1 MPRPKDPEI
10 RTMLI
15 ARAAHLLRVRK
26 PVTLR
31 SLVAGT
37 GVSTMTVYT
46 YFGGMDG
53 LWGALR
59 QEGFRRLAD
68 RLEIVTETDDP
79 IRDLTAMGAAY
90 VSNAVADPDLYRV
103 MFDDGFKLDDPAQA
117 DGTLLHLVHA
127 IERAKSAGRLRPDVD
142 PSDLATQSWAIGH
155 GLTSLITAG
164 PLPLEAFALGAPMLT
179 ALYVANGDEPGR
191 CSRSVTLG
199 WSEIDTTPGTSPSV
213 PAGVPARE
221 QG

>member
-1 MPRPKDPEI
+1 MSTMPRPKDPEI
-10 RTMLI
+10 RSMLI
-15 ARAAHLLRVRK
+15 TRAAHMLRVRE

-68 RLEIVTETDDP
+68 RLATVARSDDP
-79 IRDLTAMGAAY
+79 VRDLATIGAAY

-103 MFDDGFKLDDPAQA
+103 MFDDAFALEDPAQA
-117 DGTLLHLVHA
+117 DRTLLHLVHA
-127 IERAKSAGRLRPDVD
+127 VERARTAGRFRPDVD
-142 PSDLATQSWAIGH
+142 PPDLATRSWVIGH

-164 PLPLEAFALGAPMLT
+164 PLPLEAFAHAAPMLT
-179 ALYVANGDEPGR
+179 ALYVNAGDEPDR
-191 CSRSVTLG
+191 CRQSVTRG
-199 WSEIDTTPGTSPSV
+199 WNAITGRENPPSA
-213 PAGVPARE
+213 PRP
-221 QG
+221 